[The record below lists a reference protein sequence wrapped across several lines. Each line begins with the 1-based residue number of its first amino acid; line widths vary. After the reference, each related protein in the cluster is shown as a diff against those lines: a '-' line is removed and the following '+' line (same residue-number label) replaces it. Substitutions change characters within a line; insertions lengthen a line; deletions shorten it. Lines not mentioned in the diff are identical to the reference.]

1 MIECTWSK
9 LKETYKFKKNKK
21 PEKLKMETAINY
33 KQIKIGGSLKKK
45 INCKG
50 YSWRCIEI
58 LFWENVRMMN

>member
-9 LKETYKFKKNKK
+9 LKETQKFKKNKK

-45 INCKG
+45 N
-50 YSWRCIEI
+50 
-58 LFWENVRMMN
+58 